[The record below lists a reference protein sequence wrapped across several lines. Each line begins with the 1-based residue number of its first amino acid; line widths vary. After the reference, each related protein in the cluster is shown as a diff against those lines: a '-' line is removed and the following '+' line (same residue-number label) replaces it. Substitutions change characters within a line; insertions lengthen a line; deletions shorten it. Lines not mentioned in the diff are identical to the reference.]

1 MKDTCIIFIFFS
13 TIEVKQKIYSRSL
26 NYFVYL
32 MHSSVF
38 RSFQSISTSHTIY
51 KTILPTEF
59 SFLVLFPLRPL
70 PRDTRSNTFNTYT
83 YALFRRPILSLQF
96 AFSVTNIYIAS
107 RKSRRYSCHSRLFG
121 LGYKIHLSRPSRGY
135 IHVMAAEDTDPKRFM
150 YQNRHA
156 SSKTVDCLRAAAVIF
171 RYVPLIIRRLNI
183 RDKIPAA
190 VECLL
195 CLQVRSGWERLYDR
209 S

>member
-1 MKDTCIIFIFFS
+1 M
-13 TIEVKQKIYSRSL
+13 R
-26 NYFVYL
+26 
-32 MHSSVF
+32 
-38 RSFQSISTSHTIY
+38 
-51 KTILPTEF
+51 
-59 SFLVLFPLRPL
+59 PLRPL

-121 LGYKIHLSRPSRGY
+121 LGYKIRSSRPSRGY